1 MHGIGPPLATP
12 FTREGDLDTDRLRRL
27 VEWVESR
34 GVDFLVPCGSNGET
48 ELMTADERARVIEVV
63 AEEASVPV
71 LAGTGSPGLRE
82 TLAATDRAASAGADG
97 ALVVT
102 PFYYGHDDETLEA
115 YYRDVADASD
125 LPVYLYSVPVYT
137 DVALDPVVVGRLA
150 EHPNVAGM
158 KDTTSDLATF
168 QRKRV
173 LTEDADFDL
182 FVGTAG
188 VLAHALDAGADGGVL
203 ALANVAP
210 SACAEMLAR
219 HRAGDHDAARRLNRR
234 LLDLNRTITAEY
246 GVPGLKAAMRFLD
259 APVGYSR
266 RPHHE
271 VGDDARE
278 AVEAQVSAVADLL
291 D

>member
-34 GVDFLVPCGSNGET
+34 GVDFLVPCGSNSEA
-48 ELMTADERARVIEVV
+48 ELMTSDERARVIEVV
-63 AEEASVPV
+63 ADEASVPV

-82 TLAATDRAASAGADG
+82 TLDATDRAHEAGADG

-102 PFYYGHDDETLEA
+102 PFYYAHDDETLEA
-115 YYRDVADASD
+115 YYREVADASD
-125 LPVYLYSVPVYT
+125 LPVYLYSVPTYT
-137 DVALDPVVVGRLA
+137 DVALDPAVVGRLA
-150 EHPNVAGM
+150 EHSNVAGM

-168 QRKRV
+168 QRKHT
-173 LTEDADFDL
+173 LTEDAEFDL
-182 FVGTAG
+182 FIGTAG

-219 HRAGDHDAARRLNRR
+219 HRAGEEEAARRLNRR

-246 GVPGLKAAMRFLD
+246 SVPGLKAAMRFLG

-266 RPHHE
+266 RPHRE
-271 VGDDARE
+271 VGDDVRE
-278 AVEAQVSAVADLL
+278 EIESQVSAVADLL